1 MEKIERAL
9 ISVYDKTDLLD
20 IANVLA
26 QRGVE
31 ILSTGGTARHLR
43 DAGID
48 IVDVSDYTGFP
59 EMLDGRVKTLH
70 PKIHGGLLAEWGN
83 TEHSAQ
89 AEAHG
94 VNAIDMVICNLYP
107 FEATVAKPDVTLPEA
122 IENIDIGGPTMI
134 RAAAKNYRHVAAL
147 TAPSQYPQIIA
158 DLDANDGCLSEERR
172 FELAKAAFAHTA
184 HYDTAIAAYLTDNDT
199 LLISGDSEV
208 NQTENAPLI
217 SGVSEVNQTENAPLI
232 SGVSEVNQTE
242 NAPLISG
249 VSEVN
254 QTENAPLIR
263 GDRGVDEYADNLT
276 LHFKKERTLRY
287 GENPHQHAAFYRT
300 ETTPGPSAAWANQLS
315 GQPLSFNNLL
325 DLEAALEIVKDFKTP
340 ACAIIKHNNP
350 CGLATADNLQDAF
363 TNALDCDRTSA
374 FGSIVGL
381 NRKVTIQTANT
392 IREAA
397 QAGVKIDAII
407 APSYTDKALRALS
420 RVKRRPILEVGSLSA
435 AEPLLQIR
443 NITGGIL
450 VQDPDIRELSAD
462 ALEVATQRAPT
473 ETEMASLL
481 FAWKAC
487 KHVKSNCILL
497 ADGTQSVGIGA
508 GQMSRVDAAMIA
520 IRKAGEKAKG
530 SVLASDAYFPFPDGV
545 EIAGEA
551 GISAIIQPGG
561 SVNDEPVIETAD
573 AYGIAM
579 VLTGIRHF
587 RH

>member
-1 MEKIERAL
+1 MKNIARAL

-20 IANVLA
+20 IATALT

-48 IVDVSDYTGFP
+48 ILDVSDYTGFP

-70 PKIHGGLLAEWGN
+70 PKIHGGLLAERDN
-83 TEHSAQ
+83 AEHNAQTET
-89 AEAHG
+89 HG
-94 VNAIDMVICNLYP
+94 ISAIDMVICNLYP
-107 FEATVAKPDVTLPEA
+107 FEATVAKPDVTLSEA

-134 RAAAKNYRHVAAL
+134 RAASKNYRHVAVL
-147 TAPSQYPQIIA
+147 TNPNQYPQIIA

-184 HYDTAIAAYLTDNDT
+184 QYDTAIASYLIKN
-199 LLISGDSEV
+199 DSETDDF
-208 NQTENAPLI
+208 QET
-217 SGVSEVNQTENAPLI
+217 
-232 SGVSEVNQTE
+232 
-242 NAPLISG
+242 
-249 VSEVN
+249 
-254 QTENAPLIR
+254 
-263 GDRGVDEYADNLT
+263 LT

-287 GENPHQHAAFYRT
+287 GENPHQRAAFYRT
-300 ETTPGPSAAWANQLS
+300 ETRPGPSAAWANQRS

-325 DLEAALEIVKDFKTP
+325 DLETALEIVKDFSTP
-340 ACAIIKHNNP
+340 TCAIIKHNNP
-350 CGLATADNLQDAF
+350 CGLATADTLKDAF
-363 TNALDCDRTSA
+363 INALECDRTSA
-374 FGSIVGL
+374 FGSIIGL
-381 NRKVTIQTANT
+381 NRKVTIQVANT
-392 IREAA
+392 VREAA
-397 QAGVKIDAII
+397 NAGVKIDAII
-407 APSYTDKALRALS
+407 APSYTEKALRALS
-420 RVKRRPILEVGSLSA
+420 RVKRRPILEAGSLSS
-435 AEPLLQIR
+435 AEPVLQIR

-450 VQDPDIRELSAD
+450 VQDPDIHEMDAD
-462 ALEVATQRAPT
+462 ALQVATKRSPT
-473 ETEMASLL
+473 DDEIKSLL

-508 GQMSRVDAAMIA
+508 GQMSRVDAAIIA

-530 SVLASDAYFPFPDGV
+530 AVLASDAYFPFPDGV

-579 VLTGIRHF
+579 VLTGVRHF

>member
-1 MEKIERAL
+1 MQKIQRAL

-20 IANVLA
+20 IANALT

-48 IVDVSDYTGFP
+48 IIDVSDYTGFP
-59 EMLDGRVKTLH
+59 EMMDGRVKTLH
-70 PKIHGGLLAEWGN
+70 PKIHGGLLAERDN
-83 TEHSAQ
+83 PEHNAQ

-94 VNAIDMVICNLYP
+94 IGPIDMVICNLYP
-107 FEATVAKPDVTLPEA
+107 FEATVAKPDVTLFEA

-147 TAPSQYPQIIA
+147 TNPSQYPQIIA

-184 HYDTAIAAYLTDNDT
+184 HYDTAIATYLIDND
-199 LLISGDSEV
+199 SGRAVGEAEDSE
-208 NQTENAPLI
+208 T
-217 SGVSEVNQTENAPLI
+217 
-232 SGVSEVNQTE
+232 
-242 NAPLISG
+242 
-249 VSEVN
+249 
-254 QTENAPLIR
+254 
-263 GDRGVDEYADNLT
+263 DEFADNLT

-287 GENPHQHAAFYRT
+287 GENPHQRAAFYRT
-300 ETTPGPSAAWANQLS
+300 ETAPGPSAAWANQLS

-325 DLEAALEIVKDFKTP
+325 DLEAALEIVRDFENP

-363 TNALDCDRTSA
+363 TKALECDRTSA

-407 APSYTDKALRALS
+407 APSYTEKALRALS
-420 RVKRRPILEVGSLSA
+420 RVKRRPILETGSLSA
-435 AEPLLQIR
+435 AEPVVQIR
-443 NITGGIL
+443 NITGGVL
-450 VQDPDIRELSAD
+450 VQDPDIHNMEAA
-462 ALEVATQRAPT
+462 ALQVATKRKPT
-473 ETEMASLL
+473 DAEIKSLL
-481 FAWKAC
+481 FAWQAC

-497 ADGTQSVGIGA
+497 ANDTQSVGIGA
-508 GQMSRVDAAMIA
+508 GQMSRVDAAIIA

-530 SVLASDAYFPFPDGV
+530 AVLASDAYFPFPDGV

-551 GISAIIQPGG
+551 GITAIIQPGG
-561 SVNDEPVIETAD
+561 SVNDAPVIETAD
-573 AYGIAM
+573 AYGMAM
-579 VLTGIRHF
+579 VLTGVRHF

>member
-1 MEKIERAL
+1 MKKIQRAL

-20 IANVLA
+20 IANALT

-31 ILSTGGTARHLR
+31 ILSTGGTAQHLR

-48 IVDVSDYTGFP
+48 LLDVSDYTGFP
-59 EMLDGRVKTLH
+59 EMMDGRVKTLH
-70 PKIHGGLLAEWGN
+70 PKIHGGLLAERDN
-83 TEHSAQ
+83 AEHNAQ

-94 VNAIDMVICNLYP
+94 IGSIDMVICNLYP
-107 FEATVAKPDVTLPEA
+107 FEATVAEPDVTLPEA

-158 DLDANDGCLSEERR
+158 DMDANDGCLSEERR

-184 HYDTAIAAYLTDNDT
+184 HYDTAIAAYLTDD
-199 LLISGDSEV
+199 SGRAVDKAAASE
-208 NQTENAPLI
+208 THEF
-217 SGVSEVNQTENAPLI
+217 
-232 SGVSEVNQTE
+232 
-242 NAPLISG
+242 
-249 VSEVN
+249 
-254 QTENAPLIR
+254 
-263 GDRGVDEYADNLT
+263 ADDLT

-287 GENPHQHAAFYRT
+287 GENPHQRAAFYRT

-325 DLEAALEIVKDFKTP
+325 DLEAALEIVKDFETP

-350 CGLATADNLQDAF
+350 CGLATADTLKDAF
-363 TNALDCDRTSA
+363 ANALECDRTSA
-374 FGSIVGL
+374 FGSIIGL
-381 NRKVTIQTANT
+381 NRKVTIQVANT

-397 QAGVKIDAII
+397 NAGVKVDAII

-420 RVKRRPILEVGSLSA
+420 RVKRRPILEVGALSA
-435 AEPLLQIR
+435 SEPVLQIR

-450 VQDPDIRELSAD
+450 VQDPDVHDMEAA
-462 ALEVATQRAPT
+462 ALQIATKRLPT
-473 ETEMASLL
+473 DEEIKSLL

-497 ADGTQSVGIGA
+497 ANDTWSVGIGA
-508 GQMSRVDAAMIA
+508 GQMSRVDAAIIA
-520 IRKAGEKAKG
+520 IRKAGEKAEG
-530 SVLASDAYFPFPDGV
+530 AVLASDAYFPFPDGV

-561 SVNDEPVIETAD
+561 SVNDAPVIETAD
-573 AYGIAM
+573 AYGMAM
-579 VLTGIRHF
+579 VLTGVRHF

>member
-1 MEKIERAL
+1 MKKIARAL
-9 ISVYDKTDLLD
+9 ISVYDKTNLLE
-20 IANVLA
+20 IATALA

-31 ILSTGGTARHLR
+31 ILSTGGTAEHLR

-48 IVDVSDYTGFP
+48 LLDVSDYTGFP
-59 EMLDGRVKTLH
+59 EMMDGRVKTLH
-70 PKIHGGLLAEWGN
+70 PKIHGGLLAERDN
-83 TEHSAQ
+83 AEHNAQ

-94 VNAIDMVICNLYP
+94 IGSIDMVICNLYP
-107 FEATVAKPDVTLPEA
+107 FEATIAKPDVTLPEA

-158 DLDANDGCLSEERR
+158 DMDANDGCLSEERR

-184 HYDTAIAAYLTDNDT
+184 HYDTAIAAYLTDDD
-199 LLISGDSEV
+199 SGRAVDKAEASE
-208 NQTENAPLI
+208 T
-217 SGVSEVNQTENAPLI
+217 
-232 SGVSEVNQTE
+232 
-242 NAPLISG
+242 
-249 VSEVN
+249 
-254 QTENAPLIR
+254 
-263 GDRGVDEYADNLT
+263 DEFADDLT

-287 GENPHQHAAFYRT
+287 GENPHQRAAFYRT
-300 ETTPGPSAAWANQLS
+300 ETTPGASAAWANQLS

-325 DLEAALEIVKDFKTP
+325 DLEAALEIVKDFETP

-350 CGLATADNLQDAF
+350 CGLATADTLKDAF
-363 TNALDCDRTSA
+363 ANALECDRTSA
-374 FGSIVGL
+374 FGSIIGL
-381 NRKVTIQTANT
+381 NRKVTIQVANT

-397 QAGVKIDAII
+397 NAGVKVDAII

-420 RVKRRPILEVGSLSA
+420 RVKRRPVLEVGSLSVS
-435 AEPLLQIR
+435 EPVLQIR
-443 NITGGIL
+443 NITGGVL
-450 VQDPDIRELSAD
+450 VQDPDIHEMEAE
-462 ALEVATQRAPT
+462 ALQIATKRSPT
-473 ETEMASLL
+473 DDEIKSLL

-497 ADGTQSVGIGA
+497 ANGTQSVGIGA
-508 GQMSRVDAAMIA
+508 GQMSRVDAAIIA

-530 SVLASDAYFPFPDGV
+530 AVLASDAYFPFPDGV

-561 SVNDEPVIETAD
+561 SVNDAPVIETAD
-573 AYGIAM
+573 TYGMTM
-579 VLTGIRHF
+579 VLTGVRHF

>member
-1 MEKIERAL
+1 MKKIQRAL

-20 IANVLA
+20 IASVLA
-26 QRGVE
+26 QHGVE

-48 IVDVSDYTGFP
+48 IIDVSDYTGFP
-59 EMLDGRVKTLH
+59 EMLEGRVKTLH
-70 PKIHGGLLAEWGN
+70 PKIHGGLLAEWDN

-94 VNAIDMVICNLYP
+94 INAIDMVICNLYP

-134 RAAAKNYRHVAAL
+134 RAAAKNYRHVAVL
-147 TAPSQYPQIIA
+147 TDASQYPQIIA
-158 DLDANDGCLSEERR
+158 DLEANDCCLSEEQR

-184 HYDTAIAAYLTDNDT
+184 HYDTAIATYLTDD
-199 LLISGDSEV
+199 DS
-208 NQTENAPLI
+208 
-217 SGVSEVNQTENAPLI
+217 
-232 SGVSEVNQTE
+232 
-242 NAPLISG
+242 
-249 VSEVN
+249 
-254 QTENAPLIR
+254 PLIR
-263 GDRGVDEYADNLT
+263 GVRGVDKAEDSEANEFANNLT

-287 GENPHQHAAFYRT
+287 GENPHQRAAFYRT
-300 ETTPGPSAAWANQLS
+300 ETTPGPSAAWANQRS

-325 DLEAALEIVKDFKTP
+325 DLEAALEIVKDFQTP

-350 CGLATADNLQDAF
+350 CGLATADNLKDAF
-363 TNALDCDRTSA
+363 TNALECDRTSA

-420 RVKRRPILEVGSLSA
+420 RVKRRPILEAGSLSD
-435 AEPLLQIR
+435 AEPVLQVR
-443 NITGGIL
+443 NITGGVL
-450 VQDPDIRELSAD
+450 VQDPDVHELNAD

-473 ETEMASLL
+473 DPEIESLL

-497 ADGTQSVGIGA
+497 ANGTQSVGIGA
-508 GQMSRVDAAMIA
+508 GQMSRVDAAIIA

-530 SVLASDAYFPFPDGV
+530 AVLASDAYFPFPDGV

-561 SVNDEPVIETAD
+561 SVNDAPVIETAD
-573 AYGIAM
+573 AYGMAM
-579 VLTGIRHF
+579 VLTGVRHF

>member
-1 MEKIERAL
+1 MEKIQRAL
-9 ISVYDKTDLLD
+9 ISVYDKTDLLE
-20 IANVLA
+20 IATALTR
-26 QRGVE
+26 RGVE

-48 IVDVSDYTGFP
+48 ILDVSDYTGFP

-70 PKIHGGLLAEWGN
+70 PKIHGGLLAEWDN
-83 TEHSAQ
+83 AEHNAQ
-89 AEAHG
+89 AAAHG
-94 VNAIDMVICNLYP
+94 IGPIDMVICNLYP

-134 RAAAKNYRHVAAL
+134 RAAAKNYRHVATL

-184 HYDTAIAAYLTDNDT
+184 HYDTAIATYLT
-199 LLISGDSEV
+199 
-208 NQTENAPLI
+208 NQGAQ
-217 SGVSEVNQTENAPLI
+217 S
-232 SGVSEVNQTE
+232 
-242 NAPLISG
+242 
-249 VSEVN
+249 
-254 QTENAPLIR
+254 
-263 GDRGVDEYADNLT
+263 DEFSDNLT

-287 GENPHQHAAFYRT
+287 GENPHQRAAFYRT
-300 ETTPGPSAAWANQLS
+300 ETTPGPSAAWANQRS

-363 TNALDCDRTSA
+363 TNALECDRTSA

-420 RVKRRPILEVGSLSA
+420 RVKRRPILETGPLSS
-435 AEPLLQIR
+435 AEPVLQIR
-443 NITGGIL
+443 NIIGGIL
-450 VQDPDIRELSAD
+450 VQDPDFHEIEAD
-462 ALEVATQRAPT
+462 ALQVATQRAPT
-473 ETEMASLL
+473 DTEIESLL

-497 ADGTQSVGIGA
+497 ANGTQSVGIGA
-508 GQMSRVDAAMIA
+508 GQMSRVDAAIIA

-530 SVLASDAYFPFPDGV
+530 AVLASDAYFPFPDGV

-551 GISAIIQPGG
+551 GIRAIIQPGG
-561 SVNDEPVIETAD
+561 SVNDEPVIQTAD
-573 AYGIAM
+573 AYGMAM
-579 VLTGIRHF
+579 VLTGVRHF

>member
-1 MEKIERAL
+1 MQKIQRVL

-20 IANVLA
+20 IANALT

-48 IVDVSDYTGFP
+48 ILYVSDYTGFP
-59 EMLDGRVKTLH
+59 EMMDGRVKTLH
-70 PKIHGGLLAEWGN
+70 PKIHGGLLAERDN
-83 TEHSAQ
+83 AEHNAQ

-94 VNAIDMVICNLYP
+94 IGSIDMVICNLYP

-147 TAPSQYPQIIA
+147 TAPSQYPQIIT
-158 DLDANDGCLSEERR
+158 DMDANDGCLSEERR

-184 HYDTAIAAYLTDNDT
+184 HYDTAIAAYLTDDD
-199 LLISGDSEV
+199 SGRAVNTAEDSE
-208 NQTENAPLI
+208 T
-217 SGVSEVNQTENAPLI
+217 
-232 SGVSEVNQTE
+232 
-242 NAPLISG
+242 
-249 VSEVN
+249 
-254 QTENAPLIR
+254 
-263 GDRGVDEYADNLT
+263 DEFADDLT

-287 GENPHQHAAFYRT
+287 GENPHQRAAFYRT

-325 DLEAALEIVKDFKTP
+325 DLEAALEIVKDFETP

-350 CGLATADNLQDAF
+350 CGLATADTLKDAF
-363 TNALDCDRTSA
+363 TNALECDRTSA

-381 NRKVTIQTANT
+381 NRKVTIQVANA

-397 QAGVKIDAII
+397 NAGVKVDAII

-420 RVKRRPILEVGSLSA
+420 RVKRRPILEVGALSA
-435 AEPLLQIR
+435 SEPVLQIR

-450 VQDPDIRELSAD
+450 VQDPDVHELGVD
-462 ALEVATQRAPT
+462 VLEVATKRPPT
-473 ETEMASLL
+473 DEEIKSLL

-497 ADGTQSVGIGA
+497 ANDTRSVGIGA
-508 GQMSRVDAAMIA
+508 GQMSRVDAAIIA
-520 IRKAGEKAKG
+520 IRKAGEKANG
-530 SVLASDAYFPFPDGV
+530 AVLASDAYFPFPDGV

-551 GISAIIQPGG
+551 GISAIVQPGG
-561 SVNDEPVIETAD
+561 SVNDAPVIETAD
-573 AYGIAM
+573 AYGMAM
-579 VLTGIRHF
+579 VLTGVRHF

>member
-1 MEKIERAL
+1 MKKIARAL
-9 ISVYDKTDLLD
+9 ISVYDKTNLLE
-20 IANVLA
+20 IATALA

-70 PKIHGGLLAEWGN
+70 PKVHGGLLAEWDN
-83 TEHSAQ
+83 AEHNAQ
-89 AEAHG
+89 AETHG
-94 VNAIDMVICNLYP
+94 ISPIDMVICNLYP
-107 FEATVAKPDVTLPEA
+107 FEATVAKPDVTLSEA

-147 TAPSQYPQIIA
+147 TAPSQYSQIIA
-158 DLDANDGCLSEERR
+158 DLDANNGCLSEERR

-184 HYDTAIAAYLTDNDT
+184 HYDTAIAAYLTNM
-199 LLISGDSEV
+199 DSE
-208 NQTENAPLI
+208 P
-217 SGVSEVNQTENAPLI
+217 
-232 SGVSEVNQTE
+232 
-242 NAPLISG
+242 
-249 VSEVN
+249 
-254 QTENAPLIR
+254 
-263 GDRGVDEYADNLT
+263 DEFTDNLT

-287 GENPHQHAAFYRT
+287 GENPHQRAAFYRT

-325 DLEAALEIVKDFKTP
+325 DLEAALEIVKDFKPP

-350 CGLATADNLQDAF
+350 CGLATADNLQEAF
-363 TNALDCDRTSA
+363 TNALECDRTSA

-381 NRKVTIQTANT
+381 NRKVTLQTANT

-397 QAGVKIDAII
+397 QAGIKIDAII

-420 RVKRRPILEVGSLSA
+420 RVKRRPILEVGALATETQRSVPA
-435 AEPLLQIR
+435 TMQIR
-443 NITGGIL
+443 NITGGVL
-450 VQDPDIRELSAD
+450 VQDPDVHELSAD

-473 ETEMASLL
+473 DTEIESLL

-497 ADGTQSVGIGA
+497 ANGTQSVGIGA
-508 GQMSRVDAAMIA
+508 GQMSRVDAAIIA
-520 IRKAGEKAKG
+520 IRKAGKKAKG
-530 SVLASDAYFPFPDGV
+530 AVLASDAYFPFPDGV

-561 SVNDEPVIETAD
+561 SVNDAPVIETAD
-573 AYGIAM
+573 AYGMAM

>member
-1 MEKIERAL
+1 MKKIARVL
-9 ISVYDKTDLLD
+9 ISVYDKTNLLE
-20 IANVLA
+20 IATVLA

-48 IVDVSDYTGFP
+48 ILDVSDYTGFP
-59 EMLDGRVKTLH
+59 EMMDGRVKTLH
-70 PKIHGGLLAEWGN
+70 PKIHGGLLAERDN
-83 TEHSAQ
+83 AEHNAQ

-94 VNAIDMVICNLYP
+94 IGSIDMVICNLYP

-184 HYDTAIAAYLTDNDT
+184 HYDTAIATYLTDGSPM
-199 LLISGDSEV
+199 IREGSKAEDSE
-208 NQTENAPLI
+208 TDAF
-217 SGVSEVNQTENAPLI
+217 
-232 SGVSEVNQTE
+232 
-242 NAPLISG
+242 
-249 VSEVN
+249 
-254 QTENAPLIR
+254 
-263 GDRGVDEYADNLT
+263 ADNLT

-287 GENPHQHAAFYRT
+287 GENPHQRAAFYRT
-300 ETTPGPSAAWANQLS
+300 ETTPGPSAAWANQRS

-363 TNALDCDRTSA
+363 TNALECDRTSA

-407 APSYTDKALRALS
+407 APSYTEKALRALS
-420 RVKRRPILEVGSLSA
+420 RVKRRPILEVGALSTSD
-435 AEPLLQIR
+435 PVLQIR

-450 VQDPDIRELSAD
+450 VQDPDVHDMEAA
-462 ALEVATQRAPT
+462 ALQVATKRPPT
-473 ETEMASLL
+473 DEEIQSLL

-497 ADGTQSVGIGA
+497 AHGTQSVGIGA
-508 GQMSRVDAAMIA
+508 GQMSRVDAAIIA

-530 SVLASDAYFPFPDGV
+530 AVLASDAYFPFPDGV

-561 SVNDEPVIETAD
+561 SVNDAPVIETAD

-579 VLTGIRHF
+579 VLTGVRHF

>member
-1 MEKIERAL
+1 MQKIQRAL
-9 ISVYDKTDLLD
+9 ISTYDKTDLLD
-20 IANVLA
+20 IAAALT
-26 QRGVE
+26 QRSVE

-70 PKIHGGLLAEWGN
+70 PKIHGGLLAERDN
-83 TEHSAQ
+83 AEHNAQ

-94 VNAIDMVICNLYP
+94 IGAIDMVICNLYP

-184 HYDTAIAAYLTDNDT
+184 QYDTAISTYLANQGAESDEFADT
-199 LLISGDSEV
+199 L
-208 NQTENAPLI
+208 
-217 SGVSEVNQTENAPLI
+217 
-232 SGVSEVNQTE
+232 
-242 NAPLISG
+242 
-249 VSEVN
+249 
-254 QTENAPLIR
+254 
-263 GDRGVDEYADNLT
+263 NLC
-276 LHFKKERTLRY
+276 FEKERTLRY
-287 GENPHQHAAFYRT
+287 GENPHQRAAFYRT

-363 TNALDCDRTSA
+363 TNALECDPTSA

-392 IREAA
+392 IRKAA
-397 QAGVKIDAII
+397 QAGIKIDAII
-407 APSYTDKALRALS
+407 APSYTEKALRALS
-420 RVKRRPILEVGSLSA
+420 RVKRRPILEVGALSA
-435 AEPLLQIR
+435 SEPVLQIR

-450 VQDPDIRELSAD
+450 VQDPDVHDMEAA
-462 ALEVATQRAPT
+462 ALQVATKRPPT
-473 ETEMASLL
+473 DEEIKSLL

-497 ADGTQSVGIGA
+497 ANSTQSVGIGA
-508 GQMSRVDAAMIA
+508 GQMSRVDAAIIA

-530 SVLASDAYFPFPDGV
+530 AVLASDAYFPFPDGV

-551 GISAIIQPGG
+551 GIRAIIQPGG
-561 SVNDEPVIETAD
+561 SVNDEPVIEVAD
-573 AYGIAM
+573 TYGIAM

>member
-1 MEKIERAL
+1 MKKIARAL
-9 ISVYDKTDLLD
+9 ISVYDKTNLLE
-20 IANVLA
+20 IATALA

-31 ILSTGGTARHLR
+31 ILSTGGTAQHLR

-59 EMLDGRVKTLH
+59 EMMDGRVKTLH
-70 PKIHGGLLAEWGN
+70 PKIHGGLLAERDN
-83 TEHSAQ
+83 AEHNAQ

-94 VNAIDMVICNLYP
+94 IGSIDMVICNLYP

-147 TAPSQYPQIIA
+147 TAPSQYRQIIA
-158 DLDANDGCLSEERR
+158 DLDANDGCLSEEQR

-184 HYDTAIAAYLTDNDT
+184 HYDTAIATYLTDDSS
-199 LLISGDSEV
+199 LIRRGNEAEDSE
-208 NQTENAPLI
+208 TDAF
-217 SGVSEVNQTENAPLI
+217 
-232 SGVSEVNQTE
+232 
-242 NAPLISG
+242 
-249 VSEVN
+249 
-254 QTENAPLIR
+254 
-263 GDRGVDEYADNLT
+263 ADNLT

-287 GENPHQHAAFYRT
+287 GENPHQRAAFYRT
-300 ETTPGPSAAWANQLS
+300 ETNPGASAAWANQLS

-325 DLEAALEIVKDFKTP
+325 DLEAALEIAKDFKTP
-340 ACAIIKHNNP
+340 ACVIIKHNNP

-363 TNALDCDRTSA
+363 TKALECDRTSA

-407 APSYTDKALRALS
+407 APSYTAKALRALS
-420 RVKRRPILEVGSLSA
+420 RVKRRPILEVGALATETQRSVPA
-435 AEPLLQIR
+435 TMQIR

-450 VQDPDIRELSAD
+450 VQDPDVHDMEAA
-462 ALEVATQRAPT
+462 ALQVATKRPPT
-473 ETEMASLL
+473 DEEIKSLL

-497 ADGTQSVGIGA
+497 ANDTQSVGIGA
-508 GQMSRVDAAMIA
+508 GQMSRVDAAIIA

-530 SVLASDAYFPFPDGV
+530 AVLASDAYFPFPDGV

-561 SVNDEPVIETAD
+561 SVNDAPVIETAD
-573 AYGIAM
+573 AYGMTM
-579 VLTGIRHF
+579 VLTGVRHF

>member
-1 MEKIERAL
+1 MKKIARAL
-9 ISVYDKTDLLD
+9 ISTYNKTDLLE
-20 IANVLA
+20 IATALT
-26 QRGVE
+26 QRRVE
-31 ILSTGGTARHLR
+31 ILSTGGTAQHLR
-43 DAGID
+43 KAGID

-70 PKIHGGLLAEWGN
+70 PKIHAGLLAERDN
-83 TEHSAQ
+83 VEHNAQ

-94 VNAIDMVICNLYP
+94 IGPIDMVVCNLYP

-134 RAAAKNYRHVAAL
+134 RAASKNYRHVAVL
-147 TAPSQYPQIIA
+147 TNPSQYPQIVA

-184 HYDTAIAAYLTDNDT
+184 QYDTAITAYLTNNN
-199 LLISGDSEV
+199 S
-208 NQTENAPLI
+208 
-217 SGVSEVNQTENAPLI
+217 
-232 SGVSEVNQTE
+232 
-242 NAPLISG
+242 
-249 VSEVN
+249 
-254 QTENAPLIR
+254 PLIR
-263 GDRGVDEYADNLT
+263 GVRGVDRADDSETEKFTDSLT

-287 GENPHQHAAFYRT
+287 GENPHQCAAFYRT
-300 ETTPGPSAAWANQLS
+300 ETRPGPSAAWANQRS

-325 DLEAALEIVKDFKTP
+325 DLEAALEIVKDFATP

-363 TNALDCDRTSA
+363 TNALECDRTSA
-374 FGSIVGL
+374 FGSIIGL
-381 NRKVTIQTANT
+381 NRKVTIQVANT

-397 QAGVKIDAII
+397 NAGVKVDAII
-407 APSYTDKALRALS
+407 APSYTEKALRALS

-435 AEPLLQIR
+435 AEPVLQIR
-443 NITGGIL
+443 NITGGVL
-450 VQDPDIRELSAD
+450 VQDPDIHEMRAE
-462 ALEVATQRAPT
+462 ALQVATKRSPT
-473 ETEMASLL
+473 DAEIKSLL

-497 ADGTQSVGIGA
+497 AHGTQSVGIGA
-508 GQMSRVDAAMIA
+508 GQMSRVDAAIIA

-530 SVLASDAYFPFPDGV
+530 AVLASDAYFPFPDGV

-561 SVNDEPVIETAD
+561 SVNDTPVIETAD

-579 VLTGIRHF
+579 VLTGVRHF